1 MAGSRAQSW
10 LPGLP
15 RVFVVALLLPSQCS
29 SFGLPLPPRIRARS
43 LRINACASASEELDG
58 RPDGRNPSDELIM
71 NDPIDS
77 PEEVES
83 RDVFVDA
90 PLPVHSFADLG
101 VRDSRIIANL
111 AAANISAPNALQCA
125 SHGALSEGRD
135 VVVHAHTGSGKT
147 LAFLL
152 PLLDRLEHIRGA
164 PQLLVLSPSRELAYQ
179 VFCFAHPPISPIC
192 RTPLSH
198 ISPVILVFAFQI
210 YRVAALALSGT
221 GLEVAAI
228 AGGANPGRQVE
239 KLKRDKP
246 QVVVGTA
253 GRVSELAF
261 EWSKLSL
268 RQASLTQVS
277 HKSLTRRTHVAH
289 KFHTS
294 LKRNCSHMSHAI
306 VPIRRTPWFPHV
318 TRHCSHTCHTPLFPT
333 CHCDC
338 LCVCRSIASS

>member
-192 RTPLSH
+192 RTPLFPYLTCYSCFCL
-198 ISPVILVFAFQI
+198 PD
-210 YRVAALALSGT
+210 LSCGGT
-221 GLEVAAI
+221 RPQWHRSRGCGDRGWCEPGSS
-228 AGGANPGRQVE
+228 GGEA
-239 KLKRDKP
+239 
-246 QVVVGTA
+246 
-253 GRVSELAF
+253 
-261 EWSKLSL
+261 
-268 RQASLTQVS
+268 QA
-277 HKSLTRRTHVAH
+277 
-289 KFHTS
+289 
-294 LKRNCSHMSHAI
+294 
-306 VPIRRTPWFPHV
+306 
-318 TRHCSHTCHTPLFPT
+318 
-333 CHCDC
+333 
-338 LCVCRSIASS
+338 